1 MLVIDL
7 LTKRRNSF
15 SFKFFFLFTAFIAVV
30 SVSFTIFFFH
40 HQRTVLR
47 ENLAGK
53 GKLLSNLLAYNVRL
67 GVFAENGDLLKD
79 AVEGVLQHDEVLFVT
94 IVTAEGKLLREQAN
108 KSVLSNPERGFPHW
122 NTRFERVK
130 KDTTPQSIE
139 GGDLIEFWSPVVS
152 TLSYPTAESMFFAQ
166 TSQVRPKTIGFV
178 RIIVDKEPLGKKLE
192 TLLLS
197 SIVMVVGFLLMGTFV
212 TYILVSRITRP
223 LDRLTE
229 GIKVLESGGAF
240 EPVRVETTDEV
251 GRLAGAFNHLAETLR
266 KREAEKELLAE
277 ELRHAQKMEA
287 IGTLAGGVA
296 HDFNNI
302 LTAIIGFGT
311 LLQRSLKNDNPFRIY
326 VDQILIA
333 SDRAT
338 TLVKRLLAFGRKQV
352 INPKPA
358 NLNEVIKSIE
368 KLLARLISE
377 DIDFRIE
384 FCAEPLVSKVD
395 TGQIDQI
402 LINLVTNAR
411 DAMPGG
417 GNLTISTGSDYLDEN
432 FFGPI
437 EKGTPGRYGIITV
450 TDSGMG
456 MDDETRERIFDPFFT
471 TKEVG
476 KGTGLGLS
484 MVYGIVKQHD
494 GFITVDSSP
503 DEGTTFRIY
512 LPLVQPVAV
521 EERPTG
527 TVVGRGNREVVLV
540 AEDDKAVRKLSKHVL
555 ERNGYEVIEAVDGAE
570 AVRRFHESAE
580 KISLVLLDV
589 VMPKK
594 NGQIAYEEMKRCRPD
609 LKALFI
615 SGYTQDIINSKGVL
629 DEGINFVAK
638 PVNPDDLLAKVQ
650 EVLGQQI

>member
-1 MLVIDL
+1 MAMAFFEA

-15 SFKFFFLFTAFIAVV
+15 GLKIFLLFTAFIAIV
-30 SVSFTIFFFH
+30 SVSFTFFFFH

-47 ENLAGK
+47 ENLAGE
-53 GKLLSNLLAYNVRL
+53 GRLLSSLLAYNVRL

-79 AVEGVLQHDEVLFVT
+79 AVEGVLLHDEVLFVT
-94 IVTAEGKLLREQAN
+94 IVTHEGKLLREQTH

-122 NTRFERVK
+122 NTRFEQLRK
-130 KDTTPQSIE
+130 GSAPQIIE
-139 GGDLIEFWSPVVS
+139 GSDVIEFWSPVVS
-152 TLSYPTAESMFFAQ
+152 TLSYPSAESMFFAQ
-166 TSQVRPKTIGFV
+166 PSQSQPKTIGYV
-178 RIIVDKEPLGKKLE
+178 RIMIDKEPLRKKLE

-197 SIVMVVGFLLMGTFV
+197 SIVMAAGFLLLGTFV
-212 TYILVSRITRP
+212 TYILISRITRP

-229 GIKVLESGGAF
+229 GIKVLESGGPF
-240 EPVRVETTDEV
+240 EPVQVETTDEV

-358 NLNEVIKSIE
+358 SLNEVIKSIE

-384 FCAEPLVSKVD
+384 LAAEPLVCKVD

-417 GNLTISTGSDYLDEN
+417 GVLSIRTESDYLDYD

-437 EKGTPGRYGIITV
+437 EKGNPGRYGIITV

-456 MDDETRERIFDPFFT
+456 MDEETRERIFDPFFT

-484 MVYGIVKQHD
+484 MVYGIVKQHE

-503 DEGTTFRIY
+503 GEGTSFRIY
-512 LPLVQPVAV
+512 LPLTQSVMTPNRQG
-521 EERPTG
+521 ETFTG
-527 TVVGRGNREVVLV
+527 KGNQEVVLV

-555 ERNGYEVIEAVDGAE
+555 ERNGYEVIEAVDGIE
-570 AVRRFHESAE
+570 AVRRFNENAD
-580 KISLVLLDV
+580 KIKLVLLDV

-594 NGQIAYEEMKRCRPD
+594 NGQVAYEEMKLRRPD

-615 SGYTQDIINSKGVL
+615 SGYTREIINIKGVL

-650 EVLGQQI
+650 EVLGQ